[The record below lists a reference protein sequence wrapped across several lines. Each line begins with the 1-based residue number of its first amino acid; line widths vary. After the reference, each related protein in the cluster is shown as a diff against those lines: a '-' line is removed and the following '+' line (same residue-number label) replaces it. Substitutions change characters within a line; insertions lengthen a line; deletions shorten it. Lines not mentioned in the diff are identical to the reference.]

1 MNRRTLTCIAAA
13 LTMLILILDAKTALS
28 GAVEGV
34 QLCIQVVIPSLLPLF
49 FLSIFLTDALS
60 SISTGLLTPLGR
72 FCRIP
77 GNTPALLV
85 LGLLGGYPTG
95 AQSVAEAYRA
105 GHLSKE
111 DGKRLLGFCSNA
123 GPAFVFAMGAT
134 QFQDP
139 RIPMVLW
146 LIHILSALITGRI
159 LPSFKSKITAL
170 PPKNSSISPTAAMG
184 KTLRTLAFVCGWVIL
199 FRVLLTFMD
208 RWFLWYFP
216 EELRTAIHIFL
227 ELANGCAEL
236 NRITNEGLRMMLF
249 SAGLGFGGICVLMQ
263 TVSVTGSLGLGMYL
277 PGKLIQCVLSL
288 LLTWLWQR
296 MTFSDP
302 VKNVVIIPL
311 AAVILAAAMV
321 FLYKSEKRGRNSAL
335 LRV

>member
-13 LTMLILILDAKTALS
+13 LTMLILILDARTALS

-34 QLCIQVVIPSLLPLF
+34 QLCVQVVIPSLLPLF

-159 LPSFKSKITAL
+159 LPSFNSKITAL

-184 KTLRTLAFVCGWVIL
+184 KTLRTLGFVCGWVIL

-208 RWFLWYFP
+208 RWFLWYIP

-311 AAVILAAAMV
+311 SAVILAAAMV

>member
-34 QLCIQVVIPSLLPLF
+34 QLCVQVVIPSLLPLF

-159 LPSFKSKITAL
+159 LPSFNSKITAL
-170 PPKNSSISPTAAMG
+170 PPKNNSISPTAAMG
-184 KTLRTLAFVCGWVIL
+184 KTLRTLGFVCGWVIL

-208 RWFLWYFP
+208 RWFLWYIP

-277 PGKLIQCVLSL
+277 PGKLIQCVSSL

-311 AAVILAAAMV
+311 AAVILAVAMV
-321 FLYKSEKRGRNSAL
+321 FLYKSEKRGRNSAV

>member
-34 QLCIQVVIPSLLPLF
+34 QLCVQVVIPSLLPLF

-77 GNTPALLV
+77 GNTQALLV

-95 AQSVAEAYRA
+95 AQSVSEAYRA

-159 LPSFKSKITAL
+159 LPSFNSKITAL

-184 KTLRTLAFVCGWVIL
+184 KTLRTLGFVCGWVIL

-236 NRITNEGLRMMLF
+236 NHITNEGLRMMLF

-311 AAVILAAAMV
+311 AAVILAVAMV

>member
-60 SISTGLLTPLGR
+60 SISPGFLTPLGR

-77 GNTPALLV
+77 GNTQALLV

-95 AQSVAEAYRA
+95 AQSVAEACRA
-105 GHLSKE
+105 GYLSKE
-111 DGKRLLGFCSNA
+111 DGRRLLGFCSNA

-159 LPSFKSKITAL
+159 LPSFDSEITAL

-184 KTLRTLAFVCGWVIL
+184 KTLRTLSFVCGWVIL
-199 FRVLLTFMD
+199 FRVLLTFAD

-216 EELRTAIHIFL
+216 EEIRTAIHIFL

-236 NRITNEGLRMMLF
+236 DRITNEGLRMMLF

-277 PGKLIQCVLSL
+277 PGKLIQCTLSL

-296 MTFSDP
+296 IIFSDP

-311 AAVILAAAMV
+311 AAVILAVAMV
-321 FLYKSEKRGRNSAL
+321 FLYKSEKKG
-335 LRV
+335 

>member
-34 QLCIQVVIPSLLPLF
+34 QLCVQVVIPSLLPLF

-184 KTLRTLAFVCGWVIL
+184 KTLRTLGFVCGWVIL

-227 ELANGCAEL
+227 ELANGCSEL

-311 AAVILAAAMV
+311 SAVILAAAMV

>member
-34 QLCIQVVIPSLLPLF
+34 QLCVQVVIPSLLPLF

-111 DGKRLLGFCSNA
+111 DGMRLLGFCSNA

-159 LPSFKSKITAL
+159 LPSFNSKIAAL

-184 KTLRTLAFVCGWVIL
+184 KTLRTLGFVCGWVIL

-208 RWFLWYFP
+208 RWFLWYIP

-236 NRITNEGLRMMLF
+236 NRITNEGLRMMFF
-249 SAGLGFGGICVLMQ
+249 SAALGFGGICVLMQ

-311 AAVILAAAMV
+311 SAVILAAAMV

>member
-77 GNTPALLV
+77 GNTQALLV

-159 LPSFKSKITAL
+159 LPSFNSKITAL

-184 KTLRTLAFVCGWVIL
+184 KTLRTLGFVCGWVIL

-208 RWFLWYFP
+208 RWFLWYIP

-311 AAVILAAAMV
+311 AAVILAVAMV

>member
-34 QLCIQVVIPSLLPLF
+34 QLCVQVVIPSLLPLF
-49 FLSIFLTDALS
+49 FLSTFLADALS

-123 GPAFVFAMGAT
+123 GPAFIFAMGAT

-159 LPSFKSKITAL
+159 LPSFNSKITAL

-184 KTLRTLAFVCGWVIL
+184 KTLRTLGFVCGWVIL
-199 FRVLLTFMD
+199 FRVLMTFMD
-208 RWFLWYFP
+208 RWFLWYIP

-311 AAVILAAAMV
+311 SAVILAAAMV

>member
-1 MNRRTLTCIAAA
+1 
-13 LTMLILILDAKTALS
+13 
-28 GAVEGV
+28 
-34 QLCIQVVIPSLLPLF
+34 
-49 FLSIFLTDALS
+49 
-60 SISTGLLTPLGR
+60 
-72 FCRIP
+72 
-77 GNTPALLV
+77 
-85 LGLLGGYPTG
+85 
-95 AQSVAEAYRA
+95 
-105 GHLSKE
+105 
-111 DGKRLLGFCSNA
+111 
-123 GPAFVFAMGAT
+123 
-134 QFQDP
+134 
-139 RIPMVLW
+139 
-146 LIHILSALITGRI
+146 
-159 LPSFKSKITAL
+159 
-170 PPKNSSISPTAAMG
+170 
-184 KTLRTLAFVCGWVIL
+184 
-199 FRVLLTFMD
+199 MD
-208 RWFLWYFP
+208 RWFLWYIP

-311 AAVILAAAMV
+311 AAVILAVAMV

>member
-34 QLCIQVVIPSLLPLF
+34 QLCVQVVIPSLLPLF

-95 AQSVAEAYRA
+95 AKSVAEAYRA

-159 LPSFKSKITAL
+159 LPSFNSKITAL

-184 KTLRTLAFVCGWVIL
+184 KTLRTLGFVCGWVIL

-208 RWFLWYFP
+208 RWFLWYIP

-311 AAVILAAAMV
+311 AAVILAVAMV

>member
-60 SISTGLLTPLGR
+60 SISTGFLTPLGR

-184 KTLRTLAFVCGWVIL
+184 KTLRTLGFVCGWVIL

-227 ELANGCAEL
+227 ELANGCTEL

-311 AAVILAAAMV
+311 SAVILAVAMV

>member
-159 LPSFKSKITAL
+159 LPSFNSKITAL

-184 KTLRTLAFVCGWVIL
+184 KTLRTLGFVCGWVIL

>member
-34 QLCIQVVIPSLLPLF
+34 QLCVQVVIPSLLPLF

-77 GNTPALLV
+77 GSTPALLV

-95 AQSVAEAYRA
+95 AQSVAEAYQA

-123 GPAFVFAMGAT
+123 GPAFIFAMGAT

-159 LPSFKSKITAL
+159 LPSFNSKITTL

-184 KTLRTLAFVCGWVIL
+184 KTLRTLGFVCGWVIL

-208 RWFLWYFP
+208 RWFLWYFS

-277 PGKLIQCVLSL
+277 PGKLIQCVFSL

-311 AAVILAAAMV
+311 SAVILAAAMV
-321 FLYKSEKRGRNSAL
+321 FLYKSEKKGRNSAL

>member
-13 LTMLILILDAKTALS
+13 LTMLILILDARTALS

-34 QLCIQVVIPSLLPLF
+34 QLCVQVVIPSLLPLF

-77 GNTPALLV
+77 GSTPALLV

-95 AQSVAEAYRA
+95 AQSVAEAYLA

-146 LIHILSALITGRI
+146 LIHILSAFITGRI
-159 LPSFKSKITAL
+159 LPSFNSKITTL

-184 KTLRTLAFVCGWVIL
+184 KTLRTLGFVCGWVIL

-208 RWFLWYFP
+208 RWFLWYIP

-311 AAVILAAAMV
+311 SAVILAAAMV